1 MWSVRAFT
9 LFIYCDNRIVLK
21 IEQKYAIRER
31 FEDPDFVA
39 RFQTT
44 ILISAIVTAVAAANS
59 QRAEKK
65 IHRARGGAVKKKT
78 R

>member
-44 ILISAIVTAVAAANS
+44 ILISAIVTAVAVANS
-59 QRAEKK
+59 QRDEKNY
-65 IHRARGGAVKKKT
+65 GA
-78 R
+78 